1 MNNVLKFTM
10 AAGILALMG
19 CSETNV
25 SGAAIEG
32 NALAQNSSSSSDVV
46 SSSGGQIPNGKIS
59 FDTPPTARVKVTG
72 GDVIVYKQS
81 AGAHSYCDVNN
92 KHYSSHVQFS
102 LDSVAHRDISLSGL
116 GDKCEPI
123 LKAFLKTCESDV
135 FVLNSSGLFYYD
147 SPNLN
152 DITCEDSE
160 DHISIYCAVMHG
172 IETYESCTDGNPSY
186 CTSVVVDTAFFNNF
200 VSDLTKETDDICN
213 SLYADMTLDN
223 YSKQFTENVDEL
235 AFDDHVLAF
244 NGGGIG
250 ACYISAPDSITH
262 IKEISPQEVLESFPN
277 TVQYVGNSLFSEN
290 CKLYSVSLGINS
302 YYYGFILNK
311 VSKDSIEITKIAP
324 SGNCTY
330 GKSDFLRKAE
340 FLVQDCDGLI
350 DENAETIIHNY
361 TSSIWACGEYGY
373 PSDDDSEPRGEWFHP
388 DFVK

>member
-1 MNNVLKFTM
+1 MNNIIKFTM
-10 AAGILALMG
+10 AAGVLALVG

-46 SSSGGQIPNGKIS
+46 SSSGVQIPNGKIS

-72 GDVIVYKQS
+72 GDVLVYKQS
-81 AGAHSYCDVNN
+81 AGARSQCDVNN

-123 LKAFLKTCESDV
+123 LEAFLKTCESNV

-147 SPNLN
+147 YPNLN
-152 DITCEDSE
+152 DITCENTKDIFIVC
-160 DHISIYCAVMHG
+160 DAMHG

-235 AFDDHVLAF
+235 SFDDHVLAF
-244 NGGGIG
+244 NGGGAI
-250 ACYISAPDSITH
+250 YISAPDSITH
-262 IKEISPQEVLESFPN
+262 IKEISPQEVLESFPK

-361 TSSIWACGEYGY
+361 TSSIWKCGEYGY
-373 PSDDDSEPRGEWFHP
+373 PSGDDSEPHGEWFHSS
-388 DFVK
+388 FVK

>member
-1 MNNVLKFTM
+1 MNNIIKFTM
-10 AAGILALMG
+10 AAGVLALVG

-46 SSSGGQIPNGKIS
+46 SSSGVQIPNGKIS

-72 GDVIVYKQS
+72 GDVLVYKQS
-81 AGAHSYCDVNN
+81 AGARSQCDVNN

-123 LKAFLKTCESDV
+123 LEAFLKTCESNV

-147 SPNLN
+147 YPNLN
-152 DITCEDSE
+152 DITCENTKDIFIVC
-160 DHISIYCAVMHG
+160 DAMHG

-235 AFDDHVLAF
+235 SFDDHVLAF
-244 NGGGIG
+244 NGGGAI
-250 ACYISAPDSITH
+250 YISAPDSITH
-262 IKEISPQEVLESFPN
+262 IKEISPQEVLESFPK

-361 TSSIWACGEYGY
+361 TSSIWKCGEYGY
-373 PSDDDSEPRGEWFHP
+373 PSGDDSEPHGEWFHP

>member
-1 MNNVLKFTM
+1 MNNIIKFTM
-10 AAGILALMG
+10 AAGVLALVG

-46 SSSGGQIPNGKIS
+46 SSSGVQIPNGKIS
-59 FDTPPTARVKVTG
+59 FDTPPTARVKVMG
-72 GDVIVYKQS
+72 GDVLVYKQS
-81 AGAHSYCDVNN
+81 AGARSQCNVNN
-92 KHYSSHVQFS
+92 KHYSSHVKFG
-102 LDSVAHRDISLSGL
+102 LDSVAYRDISLSGL

-123 LKAFLKTCESDV
+123 LNASLKICESDV
-135 FVLNSSGLFYYD
+135 FVLTPSGLFYYG

-160 DHISIYCAVMHG
+160 DDIFIYCAVMHG

-235 AFDDHVLAF
+235 SFDDHVLAF
-244 NGGGIG
+244 NGGGAI
-250 ACYISAPDSITH
+250 YISAPDSITH

-302 YYYGFILNK
+302 YYYGFVLNK

-361 TSSIWACGEYGY
+361 TSSIWKCGEYGY
-373 PSDDDSEPRGEWFHP
+373 PSGDDSEPHGEWFHP